1 VKSLQEQIKLVGH
14 MKELRLIFV
23 NLPQEFVTLMKSNL
37 SGQVDPAIVF
47 NAIRPN
53 KALYSMLEKSFQH
66 LDDGRGLEKTMLS
79 QGWNN
84 FRNRVAS
91 LYVSKA
97 IYGHYPLKTDM
108 ALVEDLIEFEQEF
121 QGHGVQSNSRI
132 FLLGFYLKLAQLN
145 LQETEGNR
153 FFEIEISKPS
163 VIKALKLTQ
172 GRSQRLDFLILTL
185 SHFIQ
190 GLGEKTLTNAI
201 VQGKSFSEI
210 YDSMGDRSRK
220 LMHDNL
226 LAYGSSINEDD
237 TFLYEKV

>member
-1 VKSLQEQIKLVGH
+1 
-14 MKELRLIFV
+14 MKELRLIYAH
-23 NLPQEFVTLMKSNL
+23 LPQEFVTLLKSNL
-37 SGQVDPAIVF
+37 SGQIEPSAVF
-47 NAIRPN
+47 SIIRPN
-53 KALYSMLEKSFQH
+53 KALYSMLEKSFKH
-66 LDDGRGLEKTMLS
+66 LDDGRGLEKIMLA

-108 ALVEDLIEFEQEF
+108 SLVEDLTQFEQDF

-132 FLLGFYLKLAQLN
+132 FLLGFYLKLAQLS
-145 LQETEGNR
+145 LQQTEGNR

-163 VIKALKLTQ
+163 VLKALKLTQ
-172 GRSQRLDFLILTL
+172 GRSQRLDILILTL
-185 SHFIQ
+185 SHLIQ

-210 YDSMGDRSRK
+210 YDSLSDRDRK

-226 LAYGSSINEDD
+226 LAYGASIGEDD
-237 TFLYEKV
+237 IFLYEKV

>member
-1 VKSLQEQIKLVGH
+1 
-14 MKELRLIFV
+14 MKELRLIYAH
-23 NLPQEFVTLMKSNL
+23 LPQEFVTLLKSNL
-37 SGQVDPAIVF
+37 SGQVEPSAVF
-47 NAIRPN
+47 SIIRPN
-53 KALYSMLEKSFQH
+53 KALYSMLEKSFKH
-66 LDDGRGLEKTMLS
+66 LDDGRGLEKIMLA

-108 ALVEDLIEFEQEF
+108 SLVEDLTQFEQDF

-132 FLLGFYLKLAQLN
+132 FLLGFYLKLAQLS
-145 LQETEGNR
+145 LQQTEGNR

-163 VIKALKLTQ
+163 VLKALKLTQ
-172 GRSQRLDFLILTL
+172 GRSQRLDILILTL
-185 SHFIQ
+185 SHLIQ

-210 YDSMGDRSRK
+210 YDSLSDRDRK

-226 LAYGSSINEDD
+226 LAYGASIGEDD
-237 TFLYEKV
+237 IFLYEKV